1 MEKPE
6 IICVDDERE
15 VLAALKRDLAGFKDY
30 CNLTYCESA
39 EEAQEVLEDLD
50 AEGRPV
56 ALIVCDH
63 IMPGKNGV
71 DFLIELNK
79 DSRFARIKKLL
90 LTGLAT
96 QQDTIQAINQ
106 AQLDRYIEKP
116 WAAESLIQVMKVL
129 LTEFVVSAGMDYSDA
144 MDILDQ
150 PTLYKF
156 LRRQT

>member
-79 DSRFARIKKLL
+79 DSRFARTKKLL

-129 LTEFVVSAGMDYSDA
+129 LTEFVVGAGMDYSDA
-144 MDILDQ
+144 MEILDQ
-150 PTLYKF
+150 QTLYKF

>member
-50 AEGRPV
+50 AEGKPV

-116 WAAESLIQVMKVL
+116 WAAESLIQVIKVL

>member
-79 DSRFARIKKLL
+79 DSRFARTKKLL

-129 LTEFVVSAGMDYSDA
+129 LTEFVVGAGMDYSDA
-144 MDILDQ
+144 MEILDQ

>member
-79 DSRFARIKKLL
+79 DSRFARTKKLL

-116 WAAESLIQVMKVL
+116 WAAESLIQVLKVL
-129 LTEFVVSAGMDYSDA
+129 LTEFVVGAGMDYSNA
-144 MDILDQ
+144 MEILDQ

>member
-50 AEGRPV
+50 AEGKPV

-79 DSRFARIKKLL
+79 DSRFARTKKLL

-129 LTEFVVSAGMDYSDA
+129 LTEFVVGAGMDYSAA
-144 MDILDQ
+144 MEILDQ

>member
-116 WAAESLIQVMKVL
+116 WAAESLIQVIKVL
-129 LTEFVVSAGMDYSDA
+129 LTEFVVGAGMDYSDA

>member
-50 AEGRPV
+50 AEGKPV

-79 DSRFARIKKLL
+79 DSRFARTKKLL

-129 LTEFVVSAGMDYSDA
+129 LTEFVVGAGMDYSDA
-144 MDILDQ
+144 MEILDQ
-150 PTLYKF
+150 QTLYKF

>member
-79 DSRFARIKKLL
+79 DSRFARTKKLL

-116 WAAESLIQVMKVL
+116 WAAESLIQVLKVL
-129 LTEFVVSAGMDYSDA
+129 LTEFVVGAGMDYSNA
-144 MDILDQ
+144 MEILDQ
-150 PTLYKF
+150 QTLYKF

>member
-50 AEGRPV
+50 AEGKPV

-79 DSRFARIKKLL
+79 DSRFARTKKLL

-129 LTEFVVSAGMDYSDA
+129 LTEFVVGAGMDYSDA
-144 MDILDQ
+144 MEILDQ

>member
-79 DSRFARIKKLL
+79 DSRFARTKKLL

-129 LTEFVVSAGMDYSDA
+129 LTEFVVGAGMDYSAA
-144 MDILDQ
+144 MEILDQ

>member
-79 DSRFARIKKLL
+79 DSRFARTKKLL

-116 WAAESLIQVMKVL
+116 CAAESLIQVMKVL
-129 LTEFVVSAGMDYSDA
+129 LTEFVVGAGMDYSDA
-144 MDILDQ
+144 MEILDQ